1 MGKASFIE
9 QLVQENESLSQDVQA
24 SYTWMM
30 NQSMESITQEI
41 SENEYSVSEQVNV
54 IQVEPAAGASK
65 SKRDKPSRVEMYT
78 KSVR

>member
-1 MGKASFIE
+1 
-9 QLVQENESLSQDVQA
+9 
-24 SYTWMM
+24 MM

-65 SKRDKPSRVEMYT
+65 SKRDKPSRVEMDT
-78 KSVR
+78 NPFGKMKKRKRKEKTRPAAGGKKSIL